1 MPSVINARS
10 SATTPDA
17 DAGDRTL
24 GMMAKYW
31 TPGRVKTRLARA
43 IGTERSA
50 ELHHTFVIELADR
63 LGAVADRRQIALD
76 PFGHAGDVAAQIG
89 DRWELTDQGPGDL
102 GCRMSRWFGR
112 HLSGATVTTGDAVTA
127 VDRAILIGAD
137 CLTIGPADI
146 DQAFERLRS
155 HDVVLGPSRDGGY
168 YLIGLRGGWDDRLA
182 ALFRDVAWGTAEVL
196 ATTMRHAEAAGLRV
210 AQLPP
215 REDVDT
221 IDELRRLAAEVHAT
235 DVHGADDPRMARLR
249 NALADFRS

>member
-1 MPSVINARS
+1 MPSAINDR
-10 SATTPDA
+10 ATAASRDL
-17 DAGDRTL
+17 DAGCRTL

-31 TPGRVKTRLARA
+31 IPGRVKTRLARA

-50 ELHHTFVIELADR
+50 ELHRTFVIELADR

-89 DRWELTDQGPGDL
+89 DRWEITDQGPGDL
-102 GCRMSRWFGR
+102 GHRMSRWFRRRLAGT
-112 HLSGATVTTGDAVTA
+112 GGDAGTGC
-127 VDRAILIGAD
+127 DRAILIGAD

-146 DQAFERLRS
+146 DQAFDQLRS

-168 YLIGLRGGWDDRLA
+168 YLIGLRAGRNGQRET
-182 ALFRDVAWGTAEVL
+182 LFRDVAWGTAAVL
-196 ATTMRHAEAAGLRV
+196 ATTLRRAAAAGLRV

-221 IDELRRLAAEVHAT
+221 IDELRRLAADVHAT
-235 DVHGADDPRMARLR
+235 DAHGADDPRMARLR